1 MLNKSVARR
10 YAEALFLIAKQENK
24 IDEYQGELEKF
35 VAIFNDTP
43 NLKEYLSHL
52 LIPAADKK
60 KVVLENFAAGL
71 SPVVVNFIQLLI
83 DKRRESYIEVIL
95 EEYVEMAEISRG
107 VRTAE
112 LFSAQEVDESVMAA
126 LVDKLSKATGKTVRL
141 KVSVDPSLVGGIKLK
156 VGDQVIDGTVAKKL
170 QLLKEDL
177 RKIRI
182 S

>member
-10 YAEALFLIAKQENK
+10 YAEALFIIAQQENK
-24 IDEYQGELEKF
+24 IDEYQGELQKF
-35 VAIFNDTP
+35 VAIFNETP
-43 NLKEYLSHL
+43 YLKEYLSHL
-52 LIPAADKK
+52 LIPAIDKK
-60 KVVLENFAAGL
+60 KVILENYA
-71 SPVVVNFIQLLI
+71 SEMSQVVVNFIQLLI
-83 DKRRESYIEVIL
+83 DKRREGYIGVIM
-95 EEYVEMAEISRG
+95 EEYVEMAEVSRG

-112 LFSAQEVDESVMAA
+112 LFSAQEVDEAVMTA
-126 LVDKLSKATGKTVRL
+126 LIDKLSKATGKTIRL
-141 KVSVDPSLVGGIKLK
+141 KVSVDPSLIGGIKLK

>member
-10 YAEALFLIAKQENK
+10 YAEALFIIAQQENK
-24 IDEYQGELEKF
+24 IDEYQGELQKF
-35 VAIFNDTP
+35 VAVFNETP
-43 NLKEYLSHL
+43 YLKEYLSHL
-52 LIPAADKK
+52 LIPANDKK
-60 KVVLENFAAGL
+60 KMVVENFATDL
-71 SPVVVNFIQLLI
+71 SPVVLNFIQLLI

-95 EEYVEMAEISRG
+95 EEFVEMAEISRG

-112 LFSAQEVDESVMAA
+112 LFSAQEVDENVLTS
-126 LVDKLSKATGKTVRL
+126 LVDKLSKATGKTIRL
-141 KVSVDPSLVGGIKLK
+141 KVSVDPSLIGGIKLK

-170 QLLKEDL
+170 QLLREDL